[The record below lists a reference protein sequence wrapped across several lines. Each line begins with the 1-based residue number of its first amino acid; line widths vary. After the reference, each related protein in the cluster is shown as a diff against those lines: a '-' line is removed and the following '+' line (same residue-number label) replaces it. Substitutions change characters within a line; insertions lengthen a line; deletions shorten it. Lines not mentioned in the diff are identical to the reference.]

1 VTVGRSRLVA
11 VTLVL
16 ASTAASRL
24 ARADE
29 PYRLAWSRAEGAD
42 ACLSESEL
50 SERVRSRLGREP
62 FDDRAERTIE
72 GQVGLNSS
80 GGFLAQL
87 VIRAADSTV
96 LGRRTIETQGPD
108 CGPLG
113 QAVTLAVVLTID
125 PTAPLDDVP
134 SNAESPTTA
143 GPPTEMPV
151 ARARMNSAP
160 APVAPEPAPPPRVP
174 VARPPGAA
182 PARAA
187 LGAGVVGA
195 LGLLPRAALGVE
207 LEGTYPAPSGFLV
220 GARMLPSVETPDGHL
235 GVAVTSGK
243 LGFCGGIP
251 KMGSLSLCGAFE
263 AGVTSVV
270 ARDLVPVSPGDYPF
284 LALAA
289 GARFVLPSRGPLG
302 LQVGVWALLPLYT
315 QRFQVR
321 AANARDY
328 QASEVAGVLSLG
340 VRLGG

>member
-1 VTVGRSRLVA
+1 VAVGCSKLVA
-11 VTLVL
+11 VTVVV
-16 ASTAASRL
+16 ASISGSRL

-29 PYRLAWSRAEGAD
+29 PYRLSWSRAEGAE

-50 SERVRSRLGREP
+50 SGRVRSRLGREP

-72 GQVGLNSS
+72 GQVGLGAS
-80 GGFLAQL
+80 GGFLAKL

-125 PTAPLDDVP
+125 PTAPLGDV
-134 SNAESPTTA
+134 ESSADTPT
-143 GPPTEMPV
+143 PLSPRPEIPV
-151 ARARMNSAP
+151 ASARVKNAP
-160 APVAPEPAPPPRVP
+160 APVSPRRAPPPSAP
-174 VARPPGAA
+174 VAHPPAAA
-182 PARAA
+182 PARAT

-195 LGLLPRAALGVE
+195 LGLLPRAALGFE
-207 LEGTYPAPSGFLV
+207 LEGTYPAPSGLLV
-220 GARMLPSVETPDGHL
+220 GARMLPSVETSDGHL

-243 LGFCGGIP
+243 LGFCGGLP
-251 KMGSLSLCGAFE
+251 KTTSLSLCGALE

-289 GARFVLPSRGPLG
+289 GARFVLPSPGPLG
-302 LQVGVWALLPLYT
+302 LQVGAWALLPLYT
-315 QRFQVR
+315 PRFQVR
-321 AANARDY
+321 AANARDF
-328 QASEVAGVLSLG
+328 QASQVAGMLSLG